1 MNMSGLRS
9 VLCIGFASW
18 VTTLTVSAETR
29 SMEVEVDDCVVR
41 FSEQID
47 VPAME
52 SGRVDEVW
60 VNSNDTVSSGK
71 LMVKLDDRTL
81 LIRRRAAVLRANHAR
96 QDALDDVELQYAET
110 ALAEA
115 EAELDASRSIQND
128 VRGAIPLTQMR
139 RLRLAVDR
147 GHLEVALAKKRR
159 KQAEIEVQLRE
170 ADLSAI
176 DDQIENLAVVSP
188 IDGVVL
194 DVARAAGEWI
204 DRGQPIATIAAM
216 DRLRVHALVD
226 GKKIAP
232 SVCKGLPVSVHWIDA
247 STGQTK
253 SLRGKVMSVDP
264 EILPGNRFR
273 VHAEVT
279 NRADEH
285 DSRQWQLRPGA
296 DVRMKIYVP
305 RGIPAAPSAAVDVR
319 RLR

>member
-1 MNMSGLRS
+1 MNVSVFNSVVFVGAMSSMTML
-9 VLCIGFASW
+9 A
-18 VTTLTVSAETR
+18 VSAEIRPT
-29 SMEVEVDDCVVR
+29 EVEVSDCVVR

-60 VNSNDTVSSGK
+60 VKSNDTVSSGT
-71 LMVKLDDRTL
+71 LMFKLDDRTL
-81 LIRRRAAVLRANHAR
+81 LIRRRAALLRASHAR
-96 QDALDDVELQYAET
+96 QDTLDDVELRYAET

-115 EAELDASRSIQND
+115 EAELDSSRSIQND
-128 VRGAIPLTQMR
+128 VRGAVPLTQMR

-176 DDQIENLAVVSP
+176 DDQIENLAVFSP

-194 DVARAAGEWI
+194 DVARAVGEWI
-204 DRGQPIATIAAM
+204 ERGQPIATIAAM
-216 DRLRVHALVD
+216 DRLQIHALVD
-226 GKKIAP
+226 GEQISP
-232 SVCKGLPVSVHWIDA
+232 SICTGLPVSVHWIDA
-247 STGQTK
+247 STGRTK

-264 EILPGNRFR
+264 ETLPGNRFR

-285 DSRQWQLRPGA
+285 DSRQWQLRPGV

-305 RGIPAAPSAAVDVR
+305 RGAPAGPSAAGDAR